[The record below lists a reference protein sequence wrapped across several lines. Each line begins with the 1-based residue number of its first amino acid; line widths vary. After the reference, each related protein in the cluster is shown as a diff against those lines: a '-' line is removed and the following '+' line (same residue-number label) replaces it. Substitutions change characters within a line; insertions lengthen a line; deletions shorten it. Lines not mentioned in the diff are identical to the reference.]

1 MMRTFAS
8 IVANF
13 TGGLLLPL
21 AALGAGTAQDTTS
34 DVDHASPS
42 GVTAE
47 NNPLTGQPEITPELE
62 AAVTRGLSF
71 LAHSQGADGSFGED
85 ERYGKNVGIT
95 GLCALA
101 FMADGHLP
109 GRGEYGEN
117 VARALDY
124 VLDHC
129 TETGLIVAGNT
140 HGPMY
145 GHGFA
150 TLFLGEIYGAGGDQE
165 DPRVREALVKA
176 VQLIV
181 KTQNSEGGWRY
192 NPIPEDAD
200 TSVTICQ
207 VMALRSARNAGID
220 VPRETIDRAVKYVR
234 DCQNP
239 DGGFRYMTSPGT
251 SLWPRSAASVA
262 TMYYSG
268 IYNDP
273 AINTGLGYLMI
284 EAMPGLRRTQ
294 AHYYYGQYYTSQAMY
309 LAGGNYWAKWWPAAR
324 EELLSRQSAD
334 AGSWNDP
341 TAGPQCATAMALIAL
356 QVPKRYLPIFQK

>member
-1 MMRTFAS
+1 MA
-8 IVANF
+8 VAAAVLLA
-13 TGGLLLPL
+13 GGL
-21 AALGAGTAQDTTS
+21 ARAQDE
-34 DVDHASPS
+34 SPVS
-42 GVTAE
+42 PPPAAPTGETAE
-47 NNPLTGQPEITPELE
+47 NSPLSTEPEITPELE
-62 AAVTRGLSF
+62 AAIAKGLSY
-71 LAHSQGADGSFGED
+71 LVKAQGPDGSFGED

-101 FMADGHLP
+101 FMADGNLP
-109 GRGEYGEN
+109 GRGVYGEN
-117 VARALDY
+117 VTRALDY

-150 TLFLGEIYGAGGDQE
+150 TLFLGEIYGAGGDRE

-176 VQLIV
+176 TQLII
-181 KTQNSEGGWRY
+181 KTQNPEGGWRY
-192 NPIPEDAD
+192 NPVPEDAD

-220 VPRETIDRAVKYVR
+220 VPRDTIDRAVKYVR
-234 DCQNP
+234 DCQNA
-239 DGGFRYMTSPGT
+239 DGGFRYMTSPGN

-262 TMYYSG
+262 TMYYAG
-268 IYNDP
+268 IYDDP
-273 AINTGLGYLMI
+273 AINKGLEYLLV

-294 AHYYYGQYYTSQAMY
+294 AHYYYGQYYTAQAMY
-309 LAGGNYWAKWWPAAR
+309 LAGGENWAKWWPAAR
-324 EELLSRQSAD
+324 NELINRQAAD
-334 AGSWNDP
+334 SGAWNDP
-341 TAGPQCATAMALIAL
+341 TSGPQCATAMALIAL